1 MMTKLSAFFDLNRD
15 ENKNDNDDQVEY
27 LSHPIEEPK
36 HSLLQHSIE
45 VAIRTREL
53 LFYAWGPGNSF

>member
-36 HSLLQHSIE
+36 HSLLSI
-45 VAIRTREL
+45 
-53 LFYAWGPGNSF
+53 P